1 MIQCEFCSKLF
12 KYKSIFEQHKN
23 RKNSCD
29 SSIILNCEHCK
40 VKFRCN
46 SDKLRHEKTLKHKIN
61 SGLIKENNIEIK
73 NKYQKFE
80 NNSINKEYIYI
91 LTNKNKENDCIYKV
105 GRTKN
110 LKSRLSV
117 YNTGCVDKEIHYYVS
132 TYECI
137 NASQLE
143 KLILVSLAKF
153 TIGNEI
159 VQIEYEKLNNFIK
172 NICDNMKLAN
182 NQLNN

>member
-1 MIQCEFCSKLF
+1 MLNCVLCSKIF
-12 KYKSIFEQHKN
+12 KYKSKYDEHKN
-23 RKNSCD
+23 RKNPCV

-40 VKFRCN
+40 VKFKCN
-46 SDKLRHEKTLKHKIN
+46 AEKIRHEKTLKHTIN

-73 NKYQKFE
+73 NKYPIIGY
-80 NNSINKEYIYI
+80 NSINKEYIYI

-110 LKSRLSV
+110 LKSRLSA
-117 YNTGCVDKEIHYYVS
+117 YNTGRVDKEIHYYVS

-143 KLILVSLAKF
+143 KLILVSLSKF